1 MYGYV
6 YKTTNKITKEMYI
19 GQKKSPYFVDDYYGS
34 GRNIKDQLLDYG
46 KCSFKVKM
54 LKAVESQ
61 EELDFYEKFYI
72 KKYKDRYKD
81 KCLNIASGGYYGA
94 NMMMY
99 ASDEKKAQ
107 FLEKMKET
115 HSTPE
120 FIAKM
125 TEINRA
131 RCQSDEF
138 RQACSERTK
147 IRYSDPEERRKHSE
161 IVKKAWSNPEL
172 IEAQRQRSLAYFAEH
187 PMDFS
192 HLHKP
197 CAFRL
202 GDIYHEFE
210 SVNDLR
216 DFLLKEYQYNPD
228 RRTFKRLMEQGAK
241 GIPYEPFHKARM
253 GRISGMM
260 VYYLN

>member
-6 YKTTNKITKEMYI
+6 YKTTNKITKEVYI
-19 GQKKSPYFVDDYYGS
+19 GQKKSPYFVEDYFGS
-34 GRNIKDQLLDYG
+34 GVNITKQLKQYG
-46 KCSFKVKM
+46 TCSFKVKM
-54 LKAVESQ
+54 LKMVESQ
-61 EELDFYEKFYI
+61 EELDAYEVYYI
-72 KKYKDRYKD
+72 AKHKSKYGD
-81 KCLNIASGGYYGA
+81 KCINLAPGGAHPG
-94 NMMMY
+94 NSLFY
-99 ASDEKKAQ
+99 ASEERKA
-107 FLEKMKET
+107 
-115 HSTPE
+115 E
-120 FIAKM
+120 FVAKM

-138 RQACSERTK
+138 RQACSERMTE
-147 IRYSDPEERRKHSE
+147 RYKDPEERKRHSE
-161 IVKKAWSNPEL
+161 KVKQAWSNPEL
-172 IEAQRQRSLAYFAEH
+172 IEAQRQRALVRFAEH
-187 PMDFS
+187 PMDYSF
-192 HLHKP
+192 LHKP

-260 VYYLN
+260 IYYLN